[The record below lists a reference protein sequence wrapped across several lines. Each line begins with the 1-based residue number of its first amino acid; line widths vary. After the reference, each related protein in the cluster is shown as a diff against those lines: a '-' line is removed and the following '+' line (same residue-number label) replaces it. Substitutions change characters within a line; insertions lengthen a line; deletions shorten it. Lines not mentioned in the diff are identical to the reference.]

1 MQFRYEHIEREREGF
16 KVQSRNEHIEW
27 EEREGFKGQSK
38 NEHIDREEREGFKVQ
53 SRNEHIERE
62 REVSR
67 YSSEMSTSKG
77 KGRFQGA
84 VQK

>member
-1 MQFRYEHIEREREGF
+1 M
-16 KVQSRNEHIEW
+16 QSRNDHIE
-27 EEREGFKGQSK
+27 
-38 NEHIDREEREGFKVQ
+38 REEREGFKVQ

>member
-1 MQFRYEHIEREREGF
+1 M
-16 KVQSRNEHIEW
+16 
-27 EEREGFKGQSK
+27 
-38 NEHIDREEREGFKVQ
+38 Q

-67 YSSEMSTSKG
+67 CSPEMSTSKG
-77 KGRFQGA
+77 EKGRVSRCSPEMSTSKGEKGRVSRGSPEMSTSTGRFQGA

>member
-1 MQFRYEHIEREREGF
+1 M
-16 KVQSRNEHIEW
+16 QSRNDHIE
-27 EEREGFKGQSK
+27 
-38 NEHIDREEREGFKVQ
+38 REEREGFKVQ
-53 SRNEHIERE
+53 SRNEHIKRE

-67 YSSEMSTSKG
+67 CSPEMSTSKG